1 VKVDLQSAE
10 RLIAMSD
17 PKGLSALKRQSSD
30 PAAAKAVAGQFGAFL
45 VQGVMQGSDG
55 EAMAIAGGGVG
66 ANIVS
71 ALFAN
76 TVAQAATSGDKLG
89 LADLLFRSIE
99 AKQHPGSTGSQP
111 NQTADTAQQMPIS
124 TAPRSSGPAAAGSF
138 PLAPYWQGNGSRPV
152 GLSAGQMNHVAL
164 TSSSRAAE
172 IVANDEVSPTN
183 GWTASAPIKNTGV
196 DAPKASSAVQIQSFA
211 QQLAPSL
218 RDAGRQL
225 GVSPK
230 ILLAQAALETGW
242 GRSVVGNNVFGIK
255 ANSSWTGAEVTT
267 STHEEEAGQMVP
279 RQASFRAYPNLDAA
293 IQDYVALIGGS
304 PRYQAVIG
312 VGNDA
317 AAYGRGL
324 VAGGYAT
331 DAEYARKLEAIAAS
345 QSVDAAFDVPHQPG
359 GLRLFATEG

>member
-1 VKVDLQSAE
+1 MDLQSAE
-10 RLIAMSD
+10 RLISMSD
-17 PKGLSALKRQSSD
+17 PKGVSALKRQSSD

-45 VQGVMQGSDG
+45 VHGVMQGNDG
-55 EAMAIAGGGVG
+55 EAMAIAGDGVG

-76 TVAQAATSGDKLG
+76 TVAQAATSSDKLG
-89 LADLLFRSIE
+89 LADMLFRSIE
-99 AKQHPGSTGSQP
+99 AKQHPASTNGQP
-111 NQTADTAQQMPIS
+111 NQTRGVTPTLPNPTAMGSAVP
-124 TAPRSSGPAAAGSF
+124 TGAGSLT
-138 PLAPYWQGNGSRPV
+138 LAPYWQGDGSRPV
-152 GLSAGQMNHVAL
+152 RLSAAQTHHIVLANSGKAGG
-164 TSSSRAAE
+164 AAASNQ
-172 IVANDEVSPTN
+172 ISPTN
-183 GWTASAPIKNTGV
+183 GWSSPALMGNTSV

-211 QQLAPSL
+211 QQLAPLL

-225 GVSPK
+225 GVSPT

-267 STHEEEAGQMVP
+267 ATHEEEAGQMVP
-279 RQASFRAYPNLDAA
+279 RQASFRAYPNLDTAVK
-293 IQDYVALIGGS
+293 DYVDLISGS

-331 DAEYARKLEAIAAS
+331 DTEYARKLEAIANS
-345 QSVDAAFDVPHQPG
+345 QSVGAAFDVPSQPG
-359 GLRLFATEG
+359 GFKLFATEG